1 MNAAVVIKKLKTV
14 IEKLKRQIAVG
25 LGNARKYI
33 LKLIDAENKLVSIQS
48 PPVSFKPVQLS
59 LFKGKT
65 MLDPRGI
72 KRVRLDF
79 KNPESQKAVKKVVEF
94 LKNNA
99 DEFQLEPGETHQSV
113 AEDLVC
119 DVIREESFI
128 ISSIPIHEIIVSAV
142 LRNLEAL
149 NEDESYISDESEVA
163 EPDIEDAL
171 HYVESLA
178 FQGSEK
184 QIKWAKDIA
193 LKNLDEVAKALRLD
207 KSIPTSAKWWIDNR
221 SNISL

>member
-1 MNAAVVIKKLKTV
+1 
-14 IEKLKRQIAVG
+14 
-25 LGNARKYI
+25 
-33 LKLIDAENKLVSIQS
+33 
-48 PPVSFKPVQLS
+48 
-59 LFKGKT
+59 
-65 MLDPRGI
+65 MLDTAGI

-79 KNPESQKAVKKVVEF
+79 KNPESQKAVKKIAEF

-99 DEFQLEPGETHQSV
+99 DEFQLEPGETYQSV

-128 ISSIPIHEIIVSAV
+128 VSSVPINEIIVSAV
-142 LRNLEAL
+142 LRNLQSL
-149 NEDESYISDESEVA
+149 DEDESYASESEVA
-163 EPDIEDAL
+163 EPDMEDAL

-193 LKNLDEVAKALRLD
+193 LKNIDEVARGLKLN
-207 KSIPTSAKWWIDNR
+207 KSIPVEAKWWIDNR

>member
-1 MNAAVVIKKLKTV
+1 MAIKQGR
-14 IEKLKRQIAVG
+14 I
-25 LGNARKYI
+25 LGNNTGA
-33 LKLIDAENKLVSIQS
+33 V
-48 PPVSFKPVQLS
+48 F
-59 LFKGKT
+59 T
-65 MLDPRGI
+65 
-72 KRVRLDF
+72 RVDF

-99 DEFQLEPGETHQSV
+99 DEFQLKPGETYQSV
-113 AEDLVC
+113 AEEYVC

-128 ISSIPIHEIIVSAV
+128 VSSVPIHESIFSSV
-142 LRNLEAL
+142 LRNLNAIE
-149 NEDESYISDESEVA
+149 EDKSYSSSSLEDVA

-171 HYVESLA
+171 HYVESLV

-193 LKNLDEVAKALRLD
+193 LKHIDDVAQALRENRT
-207 KSIPTSAKWWIDNR
+207 IPTSAKWWIDNR

>member
-1 MNAAVVIKKLKTV
+1 M
-14 IEKLKRQIAVG
+14 
-25 LGNARKYI
+25 
-33 LKLIDAENKLVSIQS
+33 
-48 PPVSFKPVQLS
+48 
-59 LFKGKT
+59 
-65 MLDPRGI
+65 
-72 KRVRLDF
+72 
-79 KNPESQKAVKKVVEF
+79 
-94 LKNNA
+94 
-99 DEFQLEPGETHQSV
+99 
-113 AEDLVC
+113 
-119 DVIREESFI
+119 IREESFI

-221 SNISL
+221 NNISL

>member
-33 LKLIDAENKLVSIQS
+33 LKLIDAENKLELIQS

-99 DEFQLEPGETHQSV
+99 DEFQLEPG
-113 AEDLVC
+113 
-119 DVIREESFI
+119 
-128 ISSIPIHEIIVSAV
+128 
-142 LRNLEAL
+142 
-149 NEDESYISDESEVA
+149 
-163 EPDIEDAL
+163 
-171 HYVESLA
+171 
-178 FQGSEK
+178 
-184 QIKWAKDIA
+184 
-193 LKNLDEVAKALRLD
+193 
-207 KSIPTSAKWWIDNR
+207 
-221 SNISL
+221 

>member
-1 MNAAVVIKKLKTV
+1 MNAAAVVIKKLKTA

-33 LKLIDAENKLVSIQS
+33 LKLIDAENKLELIQS
-48 PPVSFKPVQLS
+48 PPVSLKPVS
-59 LFKGKT
+59 LFKERT
-65 MLDPRGI
+65 MFDTSGI
-72 KRVRLDF
+72 RMVRLDF
-79 KNPESQKAVKKVVEF
+79 KDVESRKAVKKVAEF

-99 DEFQLEPGETHQSV
+99 EEFELEPGETYQSV
-113 AEDLVC
+113 AEGLVC
-119 DVIREESFI
+119 DVIRAERFI
-128 ISSIPIHEIIVSAV
+128 DSSIPIHEIIVSAV
-142 LRNLEAL
+142 LGKLEAL
-149 NEDESYISDESEVA
+149 NEDESYASESEVA

-193 LKNLDEVAKALRLD
+193 LKNIDEVARALKLNR
-207 KSIPTSAKWWIDNR
+207 SIPVKAKWWIDNR

>member
-1 MNAAVVIKKLKTV
+1 MAIKQRRL
-14 IEKLKRQIAVG
+14 L
-25 LGNARKYI
+25 
-33 LKLIDAENKLVSIQS
+33 NKFDTSG
-48 PPVSFKPVQLS
+48 VQ
-59 LFKGKT
+59 
-65 MLDPRGI
+65 MV
-72 KRVRLDF
+72 RVDF

-119 DVIREESFI
+119 DVIGRESFI
-128 ISSIPIHEIIVSAV
+128 VSSVPINEIIVSAV
-142 LRNLEAL
+142 LKNLQAL
-149 NEDESYISDESEVA
+149 NEDESYTSESGVS
-163 EPDIEDAL
+163 EPDTEDAL
-171 HYVESLA
+171 HYIESLI

-193 LKNLDEVAKALRLD
+193 LKNIDAVAQALREN

-221 SNISL
+221 NNISL